1 MNKHSFSSN
10 KHSFSSNKHGFSSN
24 KHFLFYDTYERH
36 KKIGGLIK
44 NGETVLDVGGAA
56 NHLSQFAKPRKIITA
71 NLSGGENSDVIIKG
85 DKLPFKN
92 NSFDVVCS
100 IDVLEHLP
108 KNDRAKFIKELKRV
122 AAKRIIL
129 SFPIQTPQHEAYE
142 RQTQEWLQSKGKDVT
157 YLKEHI
163 KFGLP
168 EKDEILNITKGQ
180 KTAMIYSGNTNVN
193 KFLFM
198 LFIFDPRLKFIRKL
212 TYCAKLVFNLVTNRL
227 FYEILSNKK
236 FRKSVNRAYLIIEK

>member
-1 MNKHSFSSN
+1 MNKSSF
-10 KHSFSSNKHGFSSN
+10 FSN

-36 KKIGGLIK
+36 KKIGSFIK

-56 NHLSQFAKPRKIITA
+56 NHLSQFSKPSKIITA
-71 NLSGGENSDVIIKG
+71 NLRGMENSDVIIPG

-108 KNDRAKFIKELKRV
+108 KKDRAGFIKELSRV
-122 AAKRIIL
+122 AKKRIIL
-129 SFPIQTPQHEAYE
+129 SFPIGTPQHEVYE
-142 RQTQEWLQSKGKDVT
+142 HQTQEWLESKKKDVT

-168 EKDEILNITKGQ
+168 TKDEILKITKGQ
-180 KTAMIYSGNTNVN
+180 KTAIIYSGNTNVN
-193 KFLFM
+193 KFLFR
-198 LFIFDPRLKFIRKL
+198 LFMFDPDIKLLRKVI
-212 TYCAKLVFNLVTNRL
+212 YCFKLAFNLASNTML
-227 FYEILSNKK
+227 YMILSNKK
-236 FRKSVNRAYLIIEK
+236 FINSANRAYAVIEK